1 MLLLKP
7 IDAFSVLHTRSSYAA
22 FSDHQSINLPSEQVG
37 SAWVHLLYI
46 GRKRTTY
53 LRARALLFVHM
64 RVRPHARA
72 LSISMPLPSTCS
84 SLRLIHAELPRLSS
98 ALGGQTR
105 RADGAAA
112 AADTAGLDSSQSS
125 SLGEAVWD
133 SFSAR

>member
-1 MLLLKP
+1 MHFQCYIHAHLTQPLVIINPLICHLNKLE
-7 IDAFSVLHTRSSYAA
+7 VLGFIYY
-22 FSDHQSINLPSEQVG
+22 ILVG
-37 SAWVHLLYI
+37 KEL
-46 GRKRTTY
+46 RTC
-53 LRARALLFVHM
+53 ARALLFVHM